1 MLLDLLSK
9 RRSIRQFTAA
19 PLSSE
24 HIDHLKEIAIR
35 VPTSRGLN
43 PWQFNFVT
51 QSDLISKL
59 AQAKPHAAAFLDQ
72 CPLAV
77 VISADTCRSDVW
89 IEDSSIAAICLQ
101 LAATELDLASC
112 WVQIRLRPHDET
124 TTASDYVSSLLNLG
138 EHHQVVAIIGIG
150 HPAEK
155 KVPHPKQDLPW
166 KHIVDF
172 T

>member
-1 MLLDLLSK
+1 MLLDLLSQ
-9 RRSIRQFTAA
+9 RRSIRQFTPT
-19 PLSSE
+19 PLSSD

-43 PWQFNFVT
+43 PWQFNFVS
-51 QSDLISKL
+51 QSALIAKL
-59 AQAKPHAAAFLDQ
+59 AQAKPHGAAFLSQ

-77 VISADTCRSDVW
+77 VISADTSRSDVW
-89 IEDSSIAAICLQ
+89 IEDCSIAAFCLQ

-112 WVQIRLRPHDET
+112 WAQIRLRPHDET
-124 TTASDYVSSLLNLG
+124 TSASDYVSSLLNLA

-150 HPAEK
+150 HPAEEK
-155 KVPHPKQDLPW
+155 QPHSKQDLHW
-166 KHIVDF
+166 DHIVDF

>member
-1 MLLDLLSK
+1 MLLDLLSQ

-19 PLSSE
+19 PLTSD

-51 QSDLISKL
+51 QSDLIGKL
-59 AQAKPHAAAFLDQ
+59 AHAKPHAAAFLGQ

-77 VISADTCRSDVW
+77 VISADTSRSDVW
-89 IEDSSIAAICLQ
+89 IEDCSIAAICLQ
-101 LAATELDLASC
+101 LAATELGLASC
-112 WVQIRLRPHDET
+112 WAQIRLRPHDET
-124 TTASDYVSSLLNLG
+124 TTASDYVTSLLNLG
-138 EHHQVVAIIGIG
+138 EQQQVVAIIGIG
-150 HPAEK
+150 HPAEEK
-155 KVPHPKQDLPW
+155 EPHPKQNLPW
-166 KHIVDF
+166 NHIVDF